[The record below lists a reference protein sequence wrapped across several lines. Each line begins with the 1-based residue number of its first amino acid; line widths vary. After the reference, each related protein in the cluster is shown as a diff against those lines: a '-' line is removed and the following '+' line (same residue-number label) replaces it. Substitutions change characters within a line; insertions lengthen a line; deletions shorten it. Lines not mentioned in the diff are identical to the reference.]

1 MKDFIDIKDV
11 EVNNMKK
18 RELVEANGGYWQDVF
33 LKEIGMTGLV
43 APTPPPIGDPLG
55 PNPWDKP
62 IWW

>member
-18 RELVEANGGYWQDVF
+18 RELLEANGGYWNEGDF
-33 LKEIGMTGLV
+33 KIDGMTGLI
-43 APTPPPIGDPLG
+43 APSPFGDLPGLD
-55 PNPWDKP
+55 PRYKP